1 MAQKLLRGVSGEKIV
16 TKALALT
23 WRGTDL
29 VKKALTWGEREI
41 ERGHDPNAPFLK
53 EFARGFAAFGLFS
66 LKIGLGV
73 LAVGLLGQAFANRQG
88 EGSGSGARGGAGSG
102 IESALNELEGP
113 LKAGL
118 CRLREIVVP
127 ALFVAAIVAIGIG
140 GILKAFQSRAA
151 GPFLIGGVLGVVFA
165 IVAMFVV
172 SSMMSTAM
180 SAAGTST
187 DWRAWCK

>member
-1 MAQKLLRGVSGEKIV
+1 MAQKLLRRVSGEKII
-16 TKALALT
+16 TKAFALT

-53 EFARGFAAFGLFS
+53 EFTRGFAAFGLFS
-66 LKIGLGV
+66 LKVGLGI
-73 LAVGLLGQAFANRQG
+73 LAVGLLGQAFANKHDG
-88 EGSGSGARGGAGSG
+88 GSGGGARSG
-102 IESALNELEGP
+102 IESALNELESP

-118 CRLREIVVP
+118 CKFREIIIP
-127 ALFVAAIVAIGIG
+127 ALFVAAIVGIGIG
-140 GILKAFQSRAA
+140 GILKVFQSRAA
-151 GPFLIGGVLGVVFA
+151 GAFLVGGVLGVVFA

-172 SSMMSTAM
+172 SAMMNTAM

-187 DWRAWCK
+187 DWRTWCK

>member
-16 TKALALT
+16 TKAFALT

-66 LKIGLGV
+66 LKVGLGT
-73 LAVGLLGQAFANRQG
+73 LAVGLLGQAFANTHG
-88 EGSGSGARGGAGSG
+88 GGSGSGAGSG
-102 IESALNELEGP
+102 IESALNELESP

-118 CRLREIVVP
+118 CRLREIVIP
-127 ALFVAAIVAIGIG
+127 ALFVAAIVAVGIG
-140 GILKAFQSRAA
+140 GILKVFQSRAA

-172 SSMMSTAM
+172 SSMMNTAM

-187 DWRAWCK
+187 DWQAWCK